1 LGGLRKPKVEVI
13 PYVPRYRKTPER
25 MLQVN
30 SAWKGIESILADLI
44 ERFEIQPQRCLEF
57 GVEFGYSTVALSSYF
72 DSVTGVDIFI
82 GDKHTVNRKDIYGD
96 TVKRLAPLRMFV

>member
-1 LGGLRKPKVEVI
+1 MGSGVTLEMEYWKTILGGLRKPKVEVI

-44 ERFEIQPQRCLEF
+44 ERFEIQPS
-57 GVEFGYSTVALSSYF
+57 GVLNSEWNSATPQLLFPPIS
-72 DSVTGVDIFI
+72 I
-82 GDKHTVNRKDIYGD
+82 R
-96 TVKRLAPLRMFV
+96 